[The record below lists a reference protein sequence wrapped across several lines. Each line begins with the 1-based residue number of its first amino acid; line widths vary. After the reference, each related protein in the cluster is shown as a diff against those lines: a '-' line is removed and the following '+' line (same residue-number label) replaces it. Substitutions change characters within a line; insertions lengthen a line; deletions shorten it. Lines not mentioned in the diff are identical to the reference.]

1 MRILQLC
8 KKSPTP
14 QIDGE
19 SIAIHQISK
28 SIVAKGHQLD
38 ILAMLTEKHAQY
50 DVQGQLDDV
59 SYSYV
64 RVPAKIRALGAFKS
78 IFSKTPYIIERFYS
92 QEFLLALIQQLNK
105 HKYDIIICEGV
116 FLGPYLESIR
126 NYSAAKVVLRA
137 HNVEHV
143 IWKRLA
149 ASYKNGLKRFYLR
162 RIMVPQYTRYEEEVI
177 QEMDALI
184 PISPVDEAY
193 FQGVT
198 RNPIKC
204 IPVALDIFEKAALP
218 SRFSV
223 GFLGGLD
230 WQPNV
235 DGVKWFLKEVW
246 KPFVAD
252 GKNVQLQIAGRNTPK
267 EMFSWDYNKVTVL
280 GEVASAQ
287 AFLNSQSVIIVPLF
301 SGSGMRVKIIEAMAF
316 GKCILSTTIGAEGIN
331 CVDDEHILLS
341 EYPQD
346 WIRALEDLM
355 TSSERVNRIGFAAK
369 KLAEQEYCIGRY
381 TKDLDVFLQGL

>member
-50 DVQGQLDDV
+50 DRQGELNDAN
-59 SYSYV
+59 YSYV
-64 RVPAKIRALGAFKS
+64 RVRTKISGLGAFRR
-78 IFSKTPYIIERFYS
+78 IFSKIPYIVERFFN
-92 QEFLLALIQQLNK
+92 QEFLLALIQLLGK

-126 NYSAAKVVLRA
+126 KYSTAKVVLRA
-137 HNVEHV
+137 HNVEHI

-149 ASYKNGLKRFYLR
+149 ASYNIGFKRFYLR
-162 RIMVPQYTRYEEEVI
+162 RIMVPQFTRYEAQVI
-177 QEMDALI
+177 QDMDALI
-184 PISPVDEAY
+184 PISPVDESY
-193 FQGVT
+193 FQGLT
-198 RNPIKC
+198 KIPIKC
-204 IPVALDIFEKAALP
+204 IPVALDKYEKADLP
-218 SRFSV
+218 RKFSV

-235 DGVKWFLKEVW
+235 DGIKWFLNEVW

-252 GKNVQLQIAGRNTPK
+252 GKDAELQIAGRNTPK
-267 EMFSWDYNKVTVL
+267 EMFSWDYKKVTVL
-280 GEVASAQ
+280 GEVASAHT
-287 AFLNSQSVIIVPLF
+287 FLNSQSVIVVPIF
-301 SGSGMRVKIIEAMAF
+301 SGSGMRVKIIEAMAL
-316 GKCILSTTIGAEGIN
+316 GKCILSTTIGAEGIR
-331 CVDDEHILLS
+331 CVDDEHIILS
-341 EYPQD
+341 EYSHD
-346 WIRALEDLM
+346 WIKALKDLM
-355 TSSERVNRIGFAAK
+355 TSSERVNRIGVAAK
-369 KLAEQEYCIGRY
+369 KLTEQEYSIERY
-381 TKDLDVFLQGL
+381 TGDLDVFLQGL

>member
-50 DVQGQLDDV
+50 DRHGELNDV

-64 RVPAKIRALGAFKS
+64 RVPARIGAFGAFKR
-78 IFSKTPYIIERFYS
+78 IFSKVPYIVDRFYS
-92 QEFLLALIQQLNK
+92 EDFLFALNQLLNK

-116 FLGPYLESIR
+116 FLGTYLESIR
-126 NYSAAKVVLRA
+126 KYSSARVVLRA

-149 ASYKNGLKRFYLR
+149 ASYQHGLKRFYLS
-162 RIMVPQYTRYEEEVI
+162 RIMVPKFTRYEVQVI
-177 QEMDALI
+177 QDMDALI

-193 FQGVT
+193 FQGLT
-198 RNPIKC
+198 KIPIQC
-204 IPVALDIFEKAALP
+204 IPVALDKYEKADLP
-218 SRFSV
+218 RKFSV

-235 DGVKWFLKEVW
+235 DGVKWFLNEVW

-252 GKNVQLQIAGRNTPK
+252 GKDVQLQIAGRNTPK
-267 EMFSWDYNKVTVL
+267 EMFTWDYNKVTVL
-280 GEVASAQ
+280 GEVASAKE
-287 AFLNSQSVIIVPLF
+287 FLNSQSIIVVPIF

-316 GKCILSTTIGAEGIN
+316 GKCILSTKIGAEGIR
-331 CVDDEHILLS
+331 CVDDEHIILG
-341 EYPQD
+341 EHPQD
-346 WIRALEDLM
+346 WIKALEDLM
-355 TSSERVNRIGFAAK
+355 NSSERVNRIGVAAK
-369 KLAEQEYCIGRY
+369 KLAEQEYSIGRY
-381 TKDLDVFLQGL
+381 TGDLDVFLKRL